1 MIGRKTITGFAIF
14 LLLIGVGL
22 TALAQGRGVFL
33 GQASVNGQ
41 HDHDQITV
49 GRADGKFH
57 ALQIQVQRAPIE
69 FQRVVVQYGNGTD
82 EELVF
87 KERIG
92 AGSST
97 RWMDLQGNERT
108 IKSVEFWYSKGDW
121 TSRTPTLRLYGR

>member
-1 MIGRKTITGFAIF
+1 MTGRKTITGFAI
-14 LLLIGVGL
+14 LLLLVGV
-22 TALAQGRGVFL
+22 ALAQGKGVFL
-33 GQASVNGQ
+33 GQTQVNGG
-41 HDHDQITV
+41 HDHDVITV

-69 FQRVVVQYGNGTD
+69 FQRVIVHYGNGTD